1 MVQQVITEGT
11 NSLFGIDPG
20 STNIT
25 LTDDSENQTTHAR
38 VTFFILGSSENSIQL
53 RKRLLELA
61 NNKITKHLLNY
72 GIKFKMQEPTIYVES
87 PVTL

>member
-1 MVQQVITEGT
+1 VQQVIANST

-25 LTDDSENQTTHAR
+25 FTDGSENQTTHAR

-61 NNKITKHLLNY
+61 NEKISKHLHNY
-72 GIKFKMQEPTIYVES
+72 GIEFKMQEPTIYVES
-87 PVTL
+87 PITI